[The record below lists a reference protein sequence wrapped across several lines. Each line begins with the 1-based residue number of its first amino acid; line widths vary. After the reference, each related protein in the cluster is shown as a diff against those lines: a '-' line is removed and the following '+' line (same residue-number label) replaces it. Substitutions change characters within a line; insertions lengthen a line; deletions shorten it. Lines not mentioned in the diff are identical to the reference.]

1 MQKKKIR
8 NHKGKEVRL
17 TSDVLTIRVYPRG
30 KRRSICETLEE
41 RQEPTSQT
49 DFHTH
54 IHVRIWKISLTRTFP
69 KCLVEK

>member
-1 MQKKKIR
+1 MQKKKNQESQRKGSQTDIR
-8 NHKGKEVRL
+8 RFDNKGLSQRKTEKH
-17 TSDVLTIRVYPRG
+17 S
-30 KRRSICETLEE
+30 ETLEE

-54 IHVRIWKISLTRTFP
+54 IHVRIWKMSLTWTFP

>member
-30 KRRSICETLEE
+30 KRRSIV
-41 RQEPTSQT
+41 RHWRKDRSQPARLT
-49 DFHTH
+49 FTHTYM
-54 IHVRIWKISLTRTFP
+54 
-69 KCLVEK
+69 